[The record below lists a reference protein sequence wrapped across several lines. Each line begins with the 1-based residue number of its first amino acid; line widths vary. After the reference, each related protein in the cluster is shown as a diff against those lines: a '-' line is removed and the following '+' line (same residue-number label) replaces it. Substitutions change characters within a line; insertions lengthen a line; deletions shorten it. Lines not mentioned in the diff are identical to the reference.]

1 MKKLEYIVLGLL
13 AGFSSAFLGLGG
25 GVVMVPALIF
35 IFGYAMQK
43 AAGTSLATIVPA
55 AFVGALTHYLIK
67 NSNIHFIS
75 ALYIVLGAVAGS
87 RVGAVVANKVRS
99 KVLKIMF
106 GFFLLFI
113 GLRQAGIF
121 NIHGDTGIEL
131 VSVPAFVLLGIV
143 TGLVSALFGIGGGV
157 IMVPALNI
165 LFGFPIREAI
175 ATSVTVMVPTAAA
188 GAFFHS
194 GFDNVDH
201 EAVRSLI
208 PGALAGAVLGA
219 ILSNMTAP
227 EVLRVIL
234 GAVIILCAVKMFLQG
249 LRDKA

>member
-1 MKKLEYIVLGLL
+1 M
-13 AGFSSAFLGLGG
+13 
-25 GVVMVPALIF
+25 
-35 IFGYAMQK
+35 
-43 AAGTSLATIVPA
+43 
-55 AFVGALTHYLIK
+55 
-67 NSNIHFIS
+67 
-75 ALYIVLGAVAGS
+75 
-87 RVGAVVANKVRS
+87 
-99 KVLKIMF
+99 KIMF